1 MQNNKKKCNIWTIYT
16 FLKWQFYENYTWE
29 SKVIFALK
37 AVAGK
42 QMPPKVEKTI
52 WVFSRWYYT
61 TILNWVRVMVFNSTF
76 NNISVILW
84 LSVIL
89 VEEIEVSG
97 ENPWPVGNYIKLYWV
112 HITMSGFE
120 LISLMVIGTDCIGRV
135 VYHIRSPQRPPP
147 Y

>member
-1 MQNNKKKCNIWTIYT
+1 MQNNKKKCNIWPIYT

-42 QMPPKVEKTI
+42 QMPSKVEKTI

-135 VYHIRSPQRPPP
+135 VYQIRSRQRRSP